1 MQDWKKWICLSW
13 SRGIGASILGVEKT
27 NPEFPL
33 GFYEGVSIL
42 IHVPMA
48 TKSLEQMFPDLVK
61 QIY

>member
-1 MQDWKKWICLSW
+1 MTL
-13 SRGIGASILGVEKT
+13 GVGEIGASILGVEKT